1 MARTK
6 VQIEIGE
13 LQDAITQLEG
23 AKLFT
28 SPHKLYEA
36 VAQTPWARQLGATP
50 VMVYL
55 RVKEVNVDPDN
66 PVITMKVKPARK
78 VGPREPGDQ
87 DGNRPAKAR
96 SAKATA
102 AGLTFDG
109 INILM
114 DAFRNRGI
122 EVTAVEHLITS
133 ALNLPDENRAIMLA
147 WADLR
152 DTLKMPKP
160 VKKSG
165 PLASALEN
173 NGEIQI
179 IVPPIAVAPIAA
191 EPVIEA
197 GDPVI
202 TVIEELPDG
211 GPVQP
216 QMEVEVEPPGE
227 TEIVIDITPEVIASD
242 EPEGSVAQ
250 LKSLVPAAS
259 RGLVPVPAIPSPI
272 QVAPVRPVMS
282 RPMPVRS
289 PLPPR
294 PMPTT

>member
-1 MARTK
+1 
-6 VQIEIGE
+6 
-13 LQDAITQLEG
+13 
-23 AKLFT
+23 
-28 SPHKLYEA
+28 
-36 VAQTPWARQLGATP
+36 
-50 VMVYL
+50 
-55 RVKEVNVDPDN
+55 
-66 PVITMKVKPARK
+66 
-78 VGPREPGDQ
+78 
-87 DGNRPAKAR
+87 
-96 SAKATA
+96 
-102 AGLTFDG
+102 
-109 INILM
+109 M

-165 PLASALEN
+165 PLASALAN

-179 IVPPIAVAPIAA
+179 TVPPIAVASIAAEPVIESPIAA

-216 QMEVEVEPPGE
+216 QVEVEVEPPGE